1 MSAVLVG
8 DMERTMGSVGK
19 GLGLLGL
26 VELRQAR
33 QLVAVA
39 VGLGVPERTVGLP
52 MGRAILPPQTLAVA
66 VVALMTAVALTG
78 LVALVDLAT
87 A

>member
-1 MSAVLVG
+1 
-8 DMERTMGSVGK
+8 MGSVGK

-26 VELRQAR
+26 VALRQAR

-39 VGLGVPERTVGLP
+39 VGLGVPERMAGLP
-52 MGRAILPPQTLAVA
+52 MGRVILPPQTLAVA
-66 VVALMTAVALTG
+66 VAELMTAVALTG